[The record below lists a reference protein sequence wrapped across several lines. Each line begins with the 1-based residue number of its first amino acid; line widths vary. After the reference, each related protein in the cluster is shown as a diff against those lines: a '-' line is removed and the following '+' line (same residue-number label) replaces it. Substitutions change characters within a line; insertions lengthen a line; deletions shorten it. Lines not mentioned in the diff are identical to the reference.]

1 MASGRRVTH
10 QINKVDGEVELAQR
24 LAALE
29 VLDLGDVVERK
40 VEVVEL
46 LQPVQTL
53 DLRYEIVLQVDDLQ
67 ATAAVEYLDLV
78 DVELVQRYLLERA
91 QHALVV
97 LRLAADQVLGE
108 WYTIPLG
115 ISLQSRRGGRRL
127 LFLLLALT
135 LALRL
140 RLFLLVD
147 LLDHRGVVDLVVLL
161 DEGHALQRPCCECL
175 LHCIRGQG
183 VHGAFPRGLQSK
195 LRHVSYRE
203 HHTFGVHA
211 KFEVVAL
218 KLSRVMPPQSRFEVV
233 APGGAAALALH

>member
-1 MASGRRVTH
+1 MASGRRVAH

-29 VLDLGDVVERK
+29 VLDLGDVVERE

-53 DLRYEIVLQVDDLQ
+53 DLRDEIVLQVHDLQ

-78 DVELVQRYLLERA
+78 DVELVQRYLLERG

-97 LRLAADQVLGE
+97 LRLAADHVLGDRH
-108 WYTIPLG
+108 TVALGLG

-135 LALRL
+135 LALR
-140 RLFLLVD
+140 RLLLLID
-147 LLDHRGVVDLVVLL
+147 LLDHWGIVIVVQLLDDGHLLFVAAVLL
-161 DEGHALQRPCCECL
+161 PW
-175 LHCIRGQG
+175 
-183 VHGAFPRGLQSK
+183 
-195 LRHVSYRE
+195 
-203 HHTFGVHA
+203 
-211 KFEVVAL
+211 
-218 KLSRVMPPQSRFEVV
+218 
-233 APGGAAALALH
+233 AALLPWTRSIVCWANALSAVVQTDSRCSGGVFFT